1 MTGALLKDVT
11 EMKDRLME
19 VAKAT
24 RAVATEVALS
34 RTSDHRLSSGQ
45 ASAGAQ
51 FTCFNGTKVQILTQ
65 QASAGHSRAF
75 TSTKV
80 LEAPALLV
88 PKYHKY

>member
-45 ASAGAQ
+45 ASAGAK
-51 FTCFNGTKVQILTQ
+51 FTCCTCTNTNTDA
-65 QASAGHSRAF
+65 ASERRSF
-75 TSTKV
+75 ESV
-80 LEAPALLV
+80 
-88 PKYHKY
+88 Y